1 MLILLVFGC
10 YIIVIPVEARIT
22 VRAASRLMLKPPAA
36 PSSERRP
43 SPATGERLRLHGGPG
58 APVRP
63 QRGGLPHLGTRPLL
77 RPHRSGAEQD
87 PARERG
93 AGSGAVR
100 AGEASAARQGGNVWI
115 RDIQGEYAA
124 LSAGANSIE

>member
-1 MLILLVFGC
+1 
-10 YIIVIPVEARIT
+10 
-22 VRAASRLMLKPPAA
+22 MLKPPAAA

-100 AGEASAARQGGNVWI
+100 AREAAAARQGRNVWI
-115 RDIQGEYAA
+115 RDIQGGSWSAA
-124 LSAGANSIE
+124 LSLSQQGYFYKGLKSEGTLLTVLTRHEI